1 MLAKVVSKMRGDVL
15 AIAKVRMIELSPVRS
30 PLLRL
35 EVAVAEEAPPLRLEV
50 AVMKGA
56 RRRNVAVEVEVAVVE
71 GETYH
76 DVDSNRYGR

>member
-1 MLAKVVSKMRGDVL
+1 MLAKVVSKMRADVL

-56 RRRNVAVEVEVAVVE
+56 RRRNVAVEVAILKIAVAMLLAVAWRCKE
-71 GETYH
+71 
-76 DVDSNRYGR
+76 

>member
-1 MLAKVVSKMRGDVL
+1 MLAKVVPKMRADVL

-35 EVAVAEEAPPLRLEV
+35 EVAVAEEAPPLRLE
-50 AVMKGA
+50 A
-56 RRRNVAVEVEVAVVE
+56 RRRNVAAEVEVTVVE
-71 GETYH
+71 REIHH